1 MFGNIGVATATR
13 TKLETNSQYYIHIE
27 SGNQREKERARY
39 IYVKFEC
46 VRKRL
51 PVWNEC
57 RNIFILHMIQK
68 FSVCNFQL
76 TIVQFFWVY
85 RNFVKFCFG
94 ARERERVGEQ
104 VKERQRVAKHARKN
118 ENCRR
123 CAYLASMFRMPWQEN
138 LFTLTHTDT
147 CSQSRYMCAA
157 HTHTHSHFTAA
168 ARIYWLPLIHLNGAI
183 KLIKP
188 KHSRCCSC
196 RAAFFCCCCS

>member
-1 MFGNIGVATATR
+1 M
-13 TKLETNSQYYIHIE
+13 
-27 SGNQREKERARY
+27 
-39 IYVKFEC
+39 
-46 VRKRL
+46 
-51 PVWNEC
+51 
-57 RNIFILHMIQK
+57 
-68 FSVCNFQL
+68 
-76 TIVQFFWVY
+76 
-85 RNFVKFCFG
+85 
-94 ARERERVGEQ
+94 
-104 VKERQRVAKHARKN
+104 KERQRVAKHARKN

-157 HTHTHSHFTAA
+157 HTHTHTHFTAA

-196 RAAFFCCCCS
+196 RAAFLLLLLFIMLLLLLFCSFYRVNRAEILLMAICALRSCEIIHCILFQRTLFKANAISICLFTYLHLSGYSKKKYTILQNFTIHKKESVLFVK